1 VTSAGTSPWPTSQV
15 ISAAQQGDSR
25 AIAALLSGSH
35 VHVRRFAR
43 TLCSTPEDAED
54 AAQEALIVLYRRIGT
69 LRASAALASWVF
81 QIVRNECIRR
91 SRITLRRP
99 PAAIAVE
106 PSAEDAALVR
116 LEVERIVACISTL
129 APEQRAVLVLRD
141 VQGLSGAATAD
152 ALGLSRAAM
161 KSRLHRGREAL
172 RERLREPVHAGG
184 SAASPAASDAASPAA
199 SDAASHATS
208 HGAATDARP

>member
-1 VTSAGTSPWPTSQV
+1 VTDTRTAPWPAHQV
-15 ISAAQQGDSR
+15 ISAAQQGDAR
-25 AIAALLSGSH
+25 AIATLLSGSH

-91 SRITLRRP
+91 SRVGIRMHTVSG
-99 PAAIAVE
+99 AVA
-106 PSAEDAALVR
+106 PSAEDAALAR
-116 LEVERIVACISTL
+116 MEVERIVACISSL
-129 APEQRAVLVLRD
+129 PSEQRAVLVLRD
-141 VQGLSGAATAD
+141 IQGLSGAATAES
-152 ALGLSRAAM
+152 LGLSRAAM

-172 RERLREPVHAGG
+172 RDRLRAP
-184 SAASPAASDAASPAA
+184 ASS
-199 SDAASHATS
+199 
-208 HGAATDARP
+208 RL